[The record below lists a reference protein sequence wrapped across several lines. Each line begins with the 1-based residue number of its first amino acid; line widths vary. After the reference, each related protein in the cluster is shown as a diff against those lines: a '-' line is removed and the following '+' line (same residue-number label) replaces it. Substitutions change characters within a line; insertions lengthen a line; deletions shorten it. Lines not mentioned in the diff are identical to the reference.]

1 MVYLLQFLLP
11 KYTSLFQK
19 QKKKTKKTKLQGMS
33 KKGIAKHARKIHN
46 LKRQSIKVRLRYDID
61 VGIIRQGT

>member
-1 MVYLLQFLLP
+1 
-11 KYTSLFQK
+11 
-19 QKKKTKKTKLQGMS
+19 MS

-46 LKRQSIKVRLRYDID
+46 LKRQSIKVRLRYDTD

>member
-19 QKKKTKKTKLQGMS
+19 QKKPKKTKLQGMS

-46 LKRQSIKVRLRYDID
+46 MKRQSIKVRLRYDTD